1 MLTIII
7 FTNNRY
13 SYVSSLLKDLL
24 EAQLNIKYW
33 IVVWSAQ
40 NPEGIKQFS
49 KRFEK
54 NKSIKNNIKLQ
65 LGKNKQIKFFTQE
78 KYMTFEERFLKYIK
92 SAKTKYVWF
101 IGDDDRIETNYLQK
115 LLLFLKKNQN
125 SGFVLGHHSF
135 KKNQEI
141 TKGSN
146 IKKKIITKSLDIEK
160 DVTKIGMM
168 SSLIFNTHKF
178 KKILNSLN
186 MKLLKN
192 NGYPQTY
199 IVMKLNQRFKDW
211 KIISNKVIFYR
222 YGNLN
227 YKKKDYLLRLNFEL
241 NGYLQPAEEIYGINT
256 KTYQIIF
263 KKVFYS
269 YIIDWI
275 AETSKK
281 VQKKDIVKLIKK
293 NIHLFP
299 QFWDVNIMLFI
310 IIKLPTIVSFYI
322 LKIINKLFLKLTF
335 LNK

>member
-33 IVVWSAQ
+33 LVDWSPQ
-40 NPEGIKQFS
+40 NLEGINQFS
-49 KRFEK
+49 KRLEK
-54 NKSIKNNIKLQ
+54 NKSIKKNIKLR
-65 LGKNKQIKFFTQE
+65 LGKDKQIKFFTQ
-78 KYMTFEERFLKYIK
+78 KKNMTFGERFLKYIK

-115 LLLFLKKNQN
+115 LLFFLKKNQN

-135 KKNQEI
+135 KKKQEI
-141 TKGSN
+141 TKDIN
-146 IKKKIITKSLDIEK
+146 IKKKIITRSLDIEK
-160 DVTKIGMM
+160 DVTKIGMI

-186 MKLLKN
+186 TKLLNN

-199 IVMKLNQRFKDW
+199 VVMKLNERFKDW
-211 KIISNKVIFYR
+211 KIISNKVVFYR
-222 YGNLN
+222 YDNLN

-241 NGYLQPAEEIYGINT
+241 NGYLQPAKEIYGINS

-263 KKVFYS
+263 KEVFYS

-281 VQKKDIVKLIKK
+281 VQKKDIVELIKK
-293 NIHLFP
+293 NIYLFP
-299 QFWDVNIMLFI
+299 KFWNVNVMLFVI
-310 IIKLPTIVSFYI
+310 FKLPTIISFYI
-322 LKIINKLFLKLTF
+322 LKIINKLFLKLNF
-335 LNK
+335 